1 MAISSTTPVPPGFG
15 TPDAAAASNQGASG
29 ALTGAAQ
36 QLGRDEFLQLLMTQL
51 QNQDPL
57 NPMESYEF
65 AAQLAQFSSVEQLIN
80 IGDAIEAGDEASG
93 LMAQSI
99 NSSVA
104 TGLIGRE
111 VEAESN
117 ALSLNGEGGVP
128 FGFDLPA
135 DAQNVK
141 VTIQSAESGVTLRTL
156 DLGGFSA
163 GEHQVTWDGK
173 DGDGN
178 LLEGTYTFTVE
189 ALNKDGDAVP
199 AQPVVKGVVDRV
211 TFGPEGIQAWIGGA
225 GIPMALIR
233 SIREAG

>member
-1 MAISSTTPVPPGFG
+1 MSIASTTQVPPGFG
-15 TPDAAAASNQGASG
+15 APDAAAASGPGANG

-36 QLGRDEFLQLLMTQL
+36 QLGRDEFLKLLMTQL

-80 IGDAIEAGDEASG
+80 IGDAIQAGDETSG

-117 ALSLNGEGGVP
+117 TVSLSGEGGVP

-135 DAQNVK
+135 DAEAVK
-141 VTIQSAESGVTLRTL
+141 VTITSEKDLPVRTL
-156 DLGGFSA
+156 ELGGFGA
-163 GEHQVTWDGK
+163 GEHQVAWDGK
-173 DGDGN
+173 DDRGN
-178 LLEGTYTFTVE
+178 LLDGTFTLTIE
-189 ALNKDGDAVP
+189 AVNKQGDAVV
-199 AQPVVKGVVDRV
+199 AQPIVKGVVDRV

-233 SIREAG
+233 SIREAE